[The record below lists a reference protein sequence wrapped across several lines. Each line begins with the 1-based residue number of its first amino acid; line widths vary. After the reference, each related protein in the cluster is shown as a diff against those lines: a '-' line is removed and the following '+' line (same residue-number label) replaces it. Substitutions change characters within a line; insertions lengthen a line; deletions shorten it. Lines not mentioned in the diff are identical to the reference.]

1 MTKSNLSVI
10 VISTLIT
17 VFVGASGAQA
27 ADAKTLSGSS
37 CTSTGSGFMI
47 DSYGN
52 ALNTSTKDLV
62 MTCPVVRDITGG
74 RVSFMKVYVQDRHP
88 SRNARCI
95 LASRLPTSKT
105 ARRYPVRGW
114 EYTSGYGTHSR
125 VLHLGG
131 FGRSWVAGGNY
142 VQCVIPAR
150 YGSAYSGITT
160 LNYGEET

>member
-1 MTKSNLSVI
+1 MTKSKLSII
-10 VISTLIT
+10 VITSLIAG
-17 VFVGASGAQA
+17 FIGASGAQA
-27 ADAKTLSGSS
+27 ADAKTVPGSS
-37 CTSTGSGFMI
+37 CTSTSEGFAI

-52 ALNTSTKDLV
+52 AINTSTRDLV

-105 ARRYPVRGW
+105 ARRYPARGW
-114 EYTSGYGTHSR
+114 EFTSGYGTISR

-131 FGRSWVAGGNY
+131 FGRSWVQGGTY

-160 LNYGEET
+160 LNYGEEN